1 MVDPN
6 VICVLYV
13 CQSLSYV
20 RLFATSW
27 NIAPQALLFMEF
39 SRQEQW
45 SGQPFPS
52 PEDLPNPGTE
62 PNLLNWRQILYHLK
76 QGNLTDVFMR
86 TENLNTKEKHQGC
99 AFPKKDNNVK
109 KQQEKS
115 HQKQAKE
122 KVQVVPQ
129 TFSNFFA
136 IFSCFLYHMQYGAT
150 DGLIYKNKNK
160 QTKKGRTCINKL
172 SQKKQLK
179 IPGC

>member
-6 VICVLYV
+6 VICVLCV
-13 CQSLSYV
+13 CQPLSYV
-20 RLFATSW
+20 RLCATSW

-62 PNLLNWRQILYHLK
+62 PNLLNWRQILYHLN

-86 TENLNTKEKHQGC
+86 TGNLNTKEKHQGC

-109 KQQEKS
+109 RQQEKS

-129 TFSNFFA
+129 TFSNLFA
-136 IFSCFLYHMQYGAT
+136 IFSCFLYHMQYGET
-150 DGLIYKNKNK
+150 DGLIYK
-160 QTKKGRTCINKL
+160 KKKKSRTCINKL

>member
-6 VICVLYV
+6 VICVLCV

-27 NIAPQALLFMEF
+27 NIACQALLSMEF

-62 PNLLNWRQILYHLK
+62 PNLLNWRQILYHLN
-76 QGNLTDVFMR
+76 QGNLIGVFMI
-86 TENLNTKEKHQGC
+86 TGNLNTEEKHQVC
-99 AFPKKDNNVK
+99 TFPKKDNNVK
-109 KQQEKS
+109 RQQGKS
-115 HQKQAKE
+115 HQMQAKE

-129 TFSNFFA
+129 TFSNFFCNFFMFHLSHA
-136 IFSCFLYHMQYGAT
+136 IWRNRQSELQ
-150 DGLIYKNKNK
+150 KK
-160 QTKKGRTCINKL
+160 KKGGQNLHQQTLPEKNN
-172 SQKKQLK
+172 
-179 IPGC
+179 